1 MKFFSLILTF
11 IALLSTFSTSS
22 RAIEIQKV
30 TSDSGV
36 TAWLVEDHSIPLV
49 AMNFSF
55 NGGAASDPADTTGLS
70 QFLSGMLDEG
80 AGDLTSAQFQ
90 AAINDN
96 SIKMSFAASQHRF
109 DGSLQTLTVN
119 RDTAVSLL
127 RKALLSPRFDA
138 APLERVRRQLLVSL
152 ENERENPRV
161 ISSRAWIKTMV
172 GKDHPY
178 ARSKS
183 GTMLGLKAITSKDLH
198 ARAKKLLT
206 RQDLLVAV
214 TGDIDAK
221 SLKKVL
227 DQVFGDLPAKSD
239 IKPVVEAAVLDRAKT
254 QIVDRDIPQ
263 SIIQFGLKGIKRKD
277 KDFVTA
283 YVLFNIFGSGQ
294 FGSRLMEEV
303 REKRGLSYSAYATLY
318 PLRRAGLILG
328 SAATVNARVGE
339 TIKVIRDEFKR
350 MADEGPT
357 QAELDNAKAYLT
369 GAYALRFD
377 SNSKITSQLLAIRK
391 AELGIDYIK
400 NRNDL
405 IRAVTLKEAKRV
417 AKRLLHSDQLV
428 FTIVGKPANVTAT
441 SN

>member
-11 IALLSTFSTSS
+11 IALLSTFTTSS

-55 NGGAASDPADTTGLS
+55 NGGAASDPSDKTGLS

-109 DGSLQTLTVN
+109 DGSLQTLSVN
-119 RDTAVSLL
+119 QDIAVSLL
-127 RKALLSPRFDA
+127 RKALISPRFDA
-138 APLERVRRQLLVSL
+138 APLERVRRQLLVGL

-183 GTMLGLKAITSKDLH
+183 GTMAGLKAITGQDLH

-206 RQDLLVAV
+206 RQGLLVAV

-221 SLKKVL
+221 NLKKVL
-227 DQVFGDLPAKSD
+227 DQVFGDLPEKSD
-239 IKPVVEAAVLDRAKT
+239 IKPVAEAAVLDKAKI

-339 TIKVIRDEFKR
+339 TIKVIRDEFKK

-400 NRNDL
+400 NRNEL
-405 IRAVTLKEAKRV
+405 IRAVTLKEIKNV

-441 SN
+441 LN

>member
-1 MKFFSLILTF
+1 MKIFSIIVTLF
-11 IALLSTFSTSS
+11 VALGSFTNAGQ
-22 RAIEIQKV
+22 AIEIQEVK
-30 TSDSGV
+30 SDSGV
-36 TAWLVEDHSIPLV
+36 IAWLVEDHSIPLI

-55 NGGAASDPADTTGLS
+55 NGGAATDPDDKTGLS
-70 QFLSGMLDEG
+70 EFLSGMLDEG

-96 SIKMSFAASQHRF
+96 SIKLGFSTSQHRF

-119 RDTAVSLL
+119 RDKAFDLL
-127 RKALLSPRFDA
+127 EKALVSPRFDK
-138 APLERVRRQLLVSL
+138 APLERIRQQFLVSL
-152 ENERENPRV
+152 KRAKEKPRT
-161 ISSRAWIKTMV
+161 ISTRAWLKTMV

-178 ARSKS
+178 ARPKS
-183 GTMLGLKAITSKDLH
+183 GTAAGINSITAQDLR
-198 ARAKKLLT
+198 AKAKKLLT
-206 RQDLLVAV
+206 RQGLLVAV

-221 SLKKVL
+221 TLKIML
-227 DQVFGDLPAKSD
+227 DKTFGGLPEKSD
-239 IKPVVEAAVLDRAKT
+239 IKPVAEAVVLEQPKI
-254 QIVDRDIPQ
+254 QIIDRDIPQ
-263 SIIQFGLKGIKRKD
+263 SIVQFGHKGIKRKD

-318 PLRRAGLILG
+318 PLRRAGLIFG

-339 TIKVIRDEFKR
+339 TVQVIRDEFKR

-357 QAELDNAKAYLT
+357 QSELDNAIAYLT

-377 SNSKITSQLLAIRK
+377 TNSKIASQLLANRK
-391 AELGIDYIK
+391 LDLGIDYVK
-400 NRNDL
+400 KRNGL
-405 IRAVTLKEAKRV
+405 IRAVTLADVKRV
-417 AKRLLHSDQLV
+417 AKRLLHADQLV
-428 FTIVGKPANVTAT
+428 FTIVGKPQNITAT